1 MARIK
6 LRPRLEIRTGG
17 IGGVTTLSR
26 LGVTTLELLLLLG
39 IPALVVWGI
48 VFVRFAGIA
57 GCLVAVLLAG
67 TVVGHP
73 FFHISAITFD
83 RLILGGCIALFLGF
97 QIRGWNQP
105 RKWVAADLLFGFFI
119 FAMILTTVVHRSAD
133 DAVGPYSKLIFF
145 FLLPAIMYVIGGQ
158 VTLSGNQLKALYCA
172 FAALGVYLALTAVA
186 EKLSLQWAIFPKYIA
201 DPAYEEFLGRG
212 RGPLLNP
219 AANGILMTL
228 ALVCGLMPVLWCSGI
243 QRVAVIATIP
253 IYLVGI
259 ACTMTRSV
267 WLGCLAVI
275 VGIAVVIIPR
285 RWRLP
290 MAMTVLGL
298 ASMAWLFDAQS
309 MLSSFKRDRNVSVE
323 QMRES
328 ASLRPI
334 LAMVAWKMFQDH
346 PLLGCGTDQY
356 LSKSKAYLSDRNT
369 KLPLEK
375 ARPYVQHNMFLAMLV
390 ENGLIAVIPFC
401 LLMGIWSFWSW
412 KLWREQSLSLEYR
425 QLGVASLSLLISYAI
440 NGMFHDV
447 LIFPM
452 INMYLFFM
460 AGMTRNCAT
469 HLVPGPKSQTSS
481 TADRRRVFR
490 PSIYSNSCGAAGTSA

>member
-1 MARIK
+1 M
-6 LRPRLEIRTGG
+6 
-17 IGGVTTLSR
+17 
-26 LGVTTLELLLLLG
+26 ELLLLLG
-39 IPALVVWGI
+39 IPALIVWGI

-73 FFHISAITFD
+73 FFHISAITLD

-119 FAMILTTVVHRSAD
+119 MAMVLTTVVHRSPG

-145 FLLPAIMYVIGGQ
+145 FLLPAIMYLIGGQ
-158 VTLSGNQLKALYCA
+158 VTLSSNQLKSVYCA
-172 FAALGVYLALTAVA
+172 FAALGVYLALTAAA
-186 EKLSLQWAIFPKYIA
+186 EKLNLQWAIFPKYIA

-228 ALVCGLMPVLWCSGI
+228 ALVCGLMPVLWYGGI
-243 QRVAVIATIP
+243 QRAFVIAIVP

-259 ACTMTRSV
+259 VCTMTRSV

-275 VGIAVVIIPR
+275 VGVAVVVIPR
-285 RWRLP
+285 NWRLP
-290 MAMTVLGL
+290 MTMTVLGL
-298 ASMAWLFDAQS
+298 ASMAWFFDAQS

-356 LSKSKAYLSDRNT
+356 LSKSKTYLSDRNSE
-369 KLPLEK
+369 LPLEK

-390 ENGLIAVIPFC
+390 ENGLIAVMPFC
-401 LLMGIWSFWSW
+401 LLLGIWSFWSW
-412 KLWREQSLSLEYR
+412 KLWQAQNLSLEYR
-425 QLGVASLSLLISYAI
+425 QLGVVSLTFLISYAI

-452 INMYLFFM
+452 INMYLFFI
-460 AGMTRNCAT
+460 AGITRNCAI
-469 HLVPGPKSQTSS
+469 HLAPRHKPQTM
-481 TADRRRVFR
+481 TGRGRAFT
-490 PSIYSNSCGAAGTSA
+490 PSAYSNSFGGAGTSC